1 MSLIRL
7 INKAKNILATKPKFR
22 SLRRSLRSSSAFG
35 RKSRKI
41 SRGGRR

>member
-7 INKAKNILATKPKFR
+7 INKAKKLLATKPAFR
-22 SLRRSLRSSSAFG
+22 SQRRSLRSFSTSG
-35 RKSRKI
+35 RRSRKI